1 MVFKICQKSP
11 QWIETMVTRLKQF
24 LVYLPWSGLVATLP
38 Q

>member
-1 MVFKICQKSP
+1 MILKMCQKS